1 MTKKCYC
8 IGECSGYCHKV
19 VAPWAH
25 DAGGGVYALT
35 VETCD
40 LCEAEQVEVAETGF
54 AYRIAWGF
62 DTKYL
67 YKSLNFCQKCWEQ
80 HGRRGCIELFRKGV
94 CDMG

>member
-19 VAPWAH
+19 VAPWAL

-35 VETCD
+35 VQTCD
-40 LCEAEQVEVAETGF
+40 LCKAEQVEVAETGF
-54 AYRIAWGF
+54 GYKIFR
-62 DTKYL
+62 KYH
-67 YKSLNFCQKCWEQ
+67 YKNLNFCQKCWEQ
-80 HGRRGCIELFRKGV
+80 HGRSKCIELFRKGV